1 MDVAKYKPVPR
12 TLSDAVMKIAATAD
26 ASVPAPLVTPQ
37 ELRRV
42 RPAFPDPQALFRNV
56 SIRPAP
62 PPQDMR
68 SPQTL
73 FGEQALAQPGSLL
86 LGPTDLLPNAPK
98 ASE

>member
-12 TLSDAVMKIAATAD
+12 TLSDAVMKIVGAADGPA
-26 ASVPAPLVTPQ
+26 PAPLVTPQ

-62 PPQDMR
+62 PAQEMR

-86 LGPTDLLPNAPK
+86 LGPTDLLPD
-98 ASE
+98 ASAAQE